1 MQMSKIRGMGGVNLG
16 RAIRR
21 QKRMRSSAQGQGL
34 AFPGRGDAPAAGEK
48 LLASEAGAGR

>member
-48 LLASEAGAGR
+48 SLASEAGAGR